1 MLRVALLILGWGFAT
16 AACLADQDEI
26 DPAKTAAIREL
37 LEITGA
43 QANRT
48 ALTRTFTQQ
57 LVSVLQANKT
67 ELSTEAIAIIESEV
81 DQVVGEQ
88 LKTGELQRK
97 MYGIYARYFSLEEIQ
112 GLIAFNRSDIGKKAN
127 RVMPILMRESMTAA
141 QQWSEEI
148 GPDLSRRVSRRLKD
162 EGIRI
167 GR

>member
-1 MLRVALLILGWGFAT
+1 MRRLFIVFISGWLHAAAL
-16 AACLADQDEI
+16 AADGEI
-26 DPAKTAAIREL
+26 DAAKAAAIKEL

-43 QANRT
+43 EADRT
-48 ALTRTFTQQ
+48 QLTRTFTQQ

-67 ELSTEAIAIIESEV
+67 SLTSEAVEMIQEEV

-88 LKTGELQRK
+88 LKTGVLQQK

-112 GLIAFNRSDIGKKAN
+112 GLIAFNRSEIGRKAN

-141 QQWSEEI
+141 QEWSEEI
-148 GPDLSRRVSRRLKD
+148 GPELSRRVTRRLNQ

>member
-1 MLRVALLILGWGFAT
+1 MI
-16 AACLADQDEI
+16 Q
-26 DPAKTAAIREL
+26 PKTAAIREL

-43 QANRT
+43 QANRK

-88 LKTGELQRK
+88 LKTGELQLK
-97 MYGIYARYFSLEEIQ
+97 MYRIYARYFSLEEIQ

-127 RVMPILMRESMTAA
+127 RVMPILNARVHDRSAA
-141 QQWSEEI
+141 VVRGDRSEPHH
-148 GPDLSRRVSRRLKD
+148 GRVSRRL
-162 EGIRI
+162 ER
-167 GR
+167 